1 MRERGERLAI
11 RAGRLVDV
19 EAGEVRDGQVLLVEG
34 ERVAAVLGAG
44 EPVPAGARELDLSA
58 DTVLPGLIDCH
69 THLVGEVQSAA
80 IPLDRSAAQEAF
92 SGVRNARATVMAG
105 FTTVRDVGT
114 FRAFVDAALRDA
126 IADGTVVG
134 PRMAVAG
141 AYVTVPGGG
150 GEVTGLA

>member
-19 EAGEVRDGQVLLVEG
+19 EVVRDGQVLLVEG

-92 SGVRNARATVMAG
+92 SGVR
-105 FTTVRDVGT
+105 
-114 FRAFVDAALRDA
+114 
-126 IADGTVVG
+126 
-134 PRMAVAG
+134 
-141 AYVTVPGGG
+141 
-150 GEVTGLA
+150 TG